1 MQKSRALAESDTQR
15 LEAFSDGVFTIAI
28 TLLIVEIK
36 VPQVQAN
43 TETTNTLSL
52 ASELFA
58 LWPSYFAYIFS
69 FVMIGVFWV
78 NHHYVFQ
85 IYERSNRVF
94 KLFNLLFLMC
104 IAFLPFPTAVLARY
118 ITDAQ
123 QRQTAIILYALGL
136 FLPVLAW
143 LLIWLYGS
151 RDHRLLNKNLD
162 DKFIAHLTRQYTAAS
177 VLYFLA
183 LVVSVWNGIAG
194 LALLCVGLTLLYL
207 LPQKRAVYRSDGA

>member
-1 MQKSRALAESDTQR
+1 MQTRAPVESGTQR

-52 ASELFA
+52 ASGLFA

-69 FVMIGVFWV
+69 FMMIGVFWV
-78 NHHYVFQ
+78 NHHYVFLL
-85 IYERSNRVF
+85 YERSNRVF

-136 FLPVLAW
+136 FLPVLVW
-143 LLIWLYGS
+143 LLIWLYAS
-151 RDHRLLNKNLD
+151 RDHRLLNKNQG
-162 DKFIAHLTRQYTAAS
+162 RQ
-177 VLYFLA
+177 
-183 LVVSVWNGIAG
+183 IH
-194 LALLCVGLTLLYL
+194 
-207 LPQKRAVYRSDGA
+207 RSPHPPVHGN

>member
-1 MQKSRALAESDTQR
+1 MQTRAPAESGTQR

-52 ASELFA
+52 ASGLFA
-58 LWPSYFAYIFS
+58 LWPSYFGYIFS

-85 IYERSNRVF
+85 LYERSNRVF

-118 ITDAQ
+118 ADPE

-143 LLIWLYGS
+143 LLLWLYAS
-151 RDHRLLNKNLD
+151 RDHRLLNKNQG
-162 DKFIAHLTRQYTAAS
+162 RQIYR
-177 VLYFLA
+177 
-183 LVVSVWNGIAG
+183 
-194 LALLCVGLTLLYL
+194 
-207 LPQKRAVYRSDGA
+207 LPHPPVHGN